1 MQQTPEINS
10 ELLPRTL
17 EAGDLEALQ
26 AAHEQLEHP
35 SLAARLS
42 NVIGTPIEVALTL
55 LPQHWYQAL
64 HGTVERA
71 IEKSF
76 SAALT
81 SLRNKHA
88 SNAHDAY
95 YKLLVGSAGAA
106 GGFFGL
112 PGLLLEL
119 PVTTTLMLRSIAEIA
134 RESGEDLHRGDSQ
147 AACLQV
153 FALGGRSE
161 MDDAA
166 DTGYYGVRLALAAY
180 WKGGSLES
188 MLAQTGAAAG
198 LVHAVAARF
207 GVDLSKRAAA
217 RLVPVAGAA
226 SGALVN
232 TIFMQHFQEMARSH
246 FTIRRLERKYGS
258 DLVRHHYERLSHAK

>member
-1 MQQTPEINS
+1 MQQTPEIDS

-17 EAGDLEALQ
+17 ESRDLLVLK

-42 NVIGTPIEVALTL
+42 SVIGTPIEVALTL
-55 LPQHWYQAL
+55 LPKRWYQGL
-64 HGTVERA
+64 HGIVERA

-81 SLRNKHA
+81 SLYQKQD
-88 SNAHDAY
+88 SSAHDRY
-95 YKLLVGSAGAA
+95 YKILVGSAGAA

-112 PGLLLEL
+112 PGLLFEL

-134 RESGEDLHRGDSQ
+134 RESGEDINQRDTQ

-161 MDDAA
+161 IDDAA

-180 WKGGSLES
+180 WKGGSLET
-188 MLAQTGAAAG
+188 MLIQPHAAAG

-217 RLVPVAGAA
+217 RLVPIAGAA

-232 TIFMQHFQEMARSH
+232 AIFMQHFQEMARSH
-246 FTIRRLERKYGS
+246 FTIRRLERKYGAE
-258 DLVRHHYERLSHAK
+258 LVKHHYERLNQAK